1 MTTRE
6 DYEIEM
12 KRHAIVLQGFV
23 SLPEDEIYEL
33 PDETFDHIEMV
44 ADRAE
49 AVSQILDAI
58 DAAVAQYETEQT
70 RHDLIPG
77 VGMSELAQK
86 STLELL
92 NLAARHLSARDVAV
106 VIEQPYRKDFEGLCT
121 WNAPG
126 AKSAVTIR
134 IAPDK
139 VFYGDEYLGVFLHE
153 VAHARLHTDYER
165 SQANAWKME
174 RDAKQQADY
183 WTLYARTHANPNRY
197 AGEGAPAA
205 RQFRSKLITLIASQ
219 EAAETI
225 GTY

>member
-6 DYEIEM
+6 DYATEM
-12 KRHAIVLQGFV
+12 KRHATILQAFVL
-23 SLPEDEIYEL
+23 LPDDEIYDL
-33 PDETFDHIEMV
+33 PDETFDHIETV
-44 ADRAE
+44 VERAD
-49 AVSQILDAI
+49 AVLQILDAI
-58 DAAVAQYETEQT
+58 DSAVQQHYAEQT
-70 RHDLIPG
+70 RLSFGG
-77 VGMSELAQK
+77 VVDMEALASK
-86 STLELL
+86 SALELL
-92 NLAARHLSARDVAV
+92 NLAARHLSGQAVNV

-139 VFYGDEYLGVFLHE
+139 VFNGDEYLEVFLHE
-153 VAHARLHTDYER
+153 VAHAKLHTDYER

-183 WTLYARTHANPNRY
+183 WTLYAKTHADPNRY
-197 AGEGAPAA
+197 AGEGVPAA